1 MKKVISTPFNNNFM
15 FNPDFEKNIDWG
27 SKKKLVLLG

>member
-1 MKKVISTPFNNNFM
+1 MKKVIAAPFNNNFM
-15 FNPDFEKNIDWG
+15 FNLDFEKNIDWG